1 MAADTEWPFTDPM
14 NLAVFTTIGVINRTQ
29 PICLVSHDLDGTWQF
44 LPRGGASMRDARLIS
59 FKEAVDADQ
68 SLLELADLP
77 RGWQA
82 TRLDQHAVW
91 QRSQSSN

>member
-1 MAADTEWPFTDPM
+1 
-14 NLAVFTTIGVINRTQ
+14 
-29 PICLVSHDLDGTWQF
+29 
-44 LPRGGASMRDARLIS
+44 MRDARLIS